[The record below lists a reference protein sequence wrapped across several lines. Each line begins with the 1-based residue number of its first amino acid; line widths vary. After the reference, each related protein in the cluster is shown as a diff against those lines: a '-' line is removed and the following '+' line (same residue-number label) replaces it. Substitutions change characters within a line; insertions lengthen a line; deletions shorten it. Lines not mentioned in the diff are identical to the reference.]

1 MWEAHAE
8 FRRWGFEFRALV
20 AQALVGDAGDLTDAL
35 RDAGRLNDSQAIAE
49 DWLGFYVEGAYDLM
63 PWIAPDSG
71 FSLTPFVRYEW
82 FDTQYGMPSGFAS
95 DGSKDIRLITPG
107 IDFKPH
113 PNVVFKIDYRDFDA
127 DQGEI
132 ADEVQ
137 LGFGVAF

>member
-1 MWEAHAE
+1 
-8 FRRWGFEFRALV
+8 
-20 AQALVGDAGDLTDAL
+20 
-35 RDAGRLNDSQAIAE
+35 
-49 DWLGFYVEGAYDLM
+49 M